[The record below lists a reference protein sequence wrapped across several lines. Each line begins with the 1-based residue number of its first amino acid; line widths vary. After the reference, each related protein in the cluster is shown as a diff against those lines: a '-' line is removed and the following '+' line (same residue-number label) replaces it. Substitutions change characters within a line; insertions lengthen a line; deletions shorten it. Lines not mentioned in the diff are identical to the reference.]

1 MRILHAARN
10 PANQAGYAVAALRRL
25 GHDAEL
31 WEYEQNPFGY
41 PADRSIDIRS
51 GDPAIFWRTFREALE
66 RFDVLHFHFG
76 RTLFP
81 DTWGGLPPLWD
92 LPIYRILGKKVFHTW
107 HGSDCRIRRIHLEV
121 NPWSYYRTSSIA
133 ADDDRTA
140 KVIEVFRT
148 YTQRMFV
155 VSPDYLHFVPDA
167 EVLPRIV
174 DLDQW
179 AEQAPEQRVVPR
191 ILHVPSRR
199 GTKGSE
205 TILAGIERLRA
216 EGVAFDFQLLEGVA
230 HDEARHAIQA
240 ADVVID
246 NVVTGDYETV
256 SLEAMASSRVAIAN
270 IQAESAR
277 AFPDAP
283 VYSVDPESFPGRL
296 RELIEDVQLR
306 RELAARG
313 RPYVATRHA
322 APLIAARLAEAY
334 AEPSPAVAHR
344 TFPDWLSLDGA
355 RSIERLD
362 ERLAASQA
370 RELDLRRRLGLP
382 VELPDERTLKDRLP
396 MPLRLTLRR
405 TRARV
410 SSALRRR

>member
-25 GHDAEL
+25 GHEAEL
-31 WEYEQNPFGY
+31 WDYEPNVLGY

-51 GDPAIFWRTFREALE
+51 GDPTIFWRTFREALD
-66 RFDVLHFHFG
+66 RFDVFHFHFG

-121 NPWSYYRTSSIA
+121 NPWSYYRTSQIR
-133 ADDDRTA
+133 ADDDRTT

-148 YTQRMFV
+148 YADRMFV

-167 EVLPRIV
+167 EILPRTI
-174 DLDQW
+174 DLAEW
-179 AEQAPEQRVVPR
+179 PEQAPEQRAAPR

-199 GTKGSE
+199 GTKGTE
-205 TILAGIERLRA
+205 AILAGIERLRQD
-216 EGVAFDFQLLEGVA
+216 GLAFEFELLEGVP
-230 HDEARHAIQA
+230 HEEARRAIRA
-240 ADVVID
+240 ADIVID

-270 IQAESAR
+270 IQAESAKT
-277 AFPDAP
+277 FPDAP
-283 VYSVDPESFPGRL
+283 VYSVDPESFAERL
-296 RELIEDVQLR
+296 RALIDDLDLR
-306 RELAARG
+306 RALAARG
-313 RPYVATRHA
+313 RAYVAGRHDA
-322 APLIAARLAEAY
+322 SLIAARLVEAY
-334 AEPSPAVAHR
+334 AEPSPVVPHR
-344 TFPDWLSLDGA
+344 LFPDWFSLDGV
-355 RSIERLD
+355 RTIERL
-362 ERLAASQA
+362 EARLAASQA
-370 RELDLRRRLGLP
+370 RELELRRRLGLP

-410 SSALRRR
+410 SDALRRR